1 MQIRWTKLSIPLL
14 NDLIR
19 PREQRRRDRQA
30 EGLCRLEVDHQLEL
44 RRLLHWQV
52 SGLGTFEDL
61 VDIRGG
67 TAKVLGHGRPVESE
81 ATRAHVFALRVHHR
95 QMGSRGKVRDP
106 YPLENEHGIREKQ
119 EGASALPGHC
129 GEGALDVLR
138 PSRLQD
144 LQLQPQCARRTSRL
158 VHEGLGGPVDRV
170 PEHGDAA
177 ESRNDLLEQ
186 LQLLPGHLR
195 SEESEASDVPT
206 RVSEAGYEATRL
218 GKCGYD
224 DRYGL
229 RSLSGGAGVEV
240 IRRHDDVGFPSD
252 ELRGKGRDPLGSPLG
267 GEVLDDEVL
276 TLHVPELPQALGER
290 APDTRT
296 LGVCERDIPQ
306 DPQPVD
312 FARLLSLAGQRA
324 GEKTC
329 QDSGE
334 ERTTL
339 HYSIT

>member
-1 MQIRWTKLSIPLL
+1 MARAFCSSGT
-14 NDLIR
+14 
-19 PREQRRRDRQA
+19 REV
-30 EGLCRLEVDHQLEL
+30 GLRGEVCDPASLEDEH
-44 RRLLHWQV
+44 
-52 SGLGTFEDL
+52 
-61 VDIRGG
+61 
-67 TAKVLGHGRPVESE
+67 
-81 ATRAHVFALRVHHR
+81 RV
-95 QMGSRGKVRDP
+95 
-106 YPLENEHGIREKQ
+106 REKQ
-119 EGASALPGHC
+119 EGASALPARC

-144 LQLQPQCARRTSRL
+144 LQLQPQCARRASRL
-158 VHEGLGGPVDRV
+158 VYEGLGEPVDRV

-218 GKCGYD
+218 GECGDD

-229 RSLSGGAGVEV
+229 RNLSGSAGVEV
-240 IRRHDDVGFPSD
+240 VRRHDDVGFPSD

-276 TLHVPELPQALGER
+276 ALHVPELPQALDER

-296 LGVCERDIPQ
+296 LGVRERDIPQ

-324 GEKTC
+324 GENTC
-329 QDSGE
+329 QGSGE
-334 ERTTL
+334 ERPTL